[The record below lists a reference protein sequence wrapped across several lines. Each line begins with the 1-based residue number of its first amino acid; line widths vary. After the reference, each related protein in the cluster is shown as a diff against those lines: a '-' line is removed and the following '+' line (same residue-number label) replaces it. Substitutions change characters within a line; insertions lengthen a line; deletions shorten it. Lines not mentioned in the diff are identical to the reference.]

1 MTRTFVTVVLLSAT
15 LGLASSGTADA
26 AGKSRL
32 LGSTR
37 LAHHENDLD
46 IVRTQC
52 APRVHAI
59 KLKAKRGQVE
69 IEDLW
74 VRYGDG
80 TTDRLVVRERI
91 GKGGETRWID
101 LAGGKRCVV
110 EVGVIGDT
118 ERSRDRARVDIFGRF

>member
-1 MTRTFVTVVLLSAT
+1 MTRTIVAALFIT
-15 LGLASSGTADA
+15 LVGLALPDA
-26 AGKSRL
+26 AEARGKSRL
-32 LGSTR
+32 LGATR

-46 IVRTQC
+46 IVRTAC
-52 APRVHAI
+52 VPRVQAI

-69 IEDLW
+69 IERLW

-80 TTDRLVVRERI
+80 TTDFLNVRERI

-101 LAGGKRCVV
+101 LAGGKRCVT

-118 ERSRDRARVDIFGRF
+118 ELSRDRARVDIFGRF